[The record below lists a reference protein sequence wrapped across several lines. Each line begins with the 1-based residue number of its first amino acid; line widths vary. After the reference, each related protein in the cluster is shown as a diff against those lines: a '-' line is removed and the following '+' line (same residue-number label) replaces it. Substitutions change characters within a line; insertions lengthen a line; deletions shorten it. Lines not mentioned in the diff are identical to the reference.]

1 MEYGSVISMPMEYGS
16 VISMP
21 MEYGSVISMPMEYG
35 SVIFTVSRASSV
47 SSEKTQLLNI
57 KYFASGIFS

>member
-1 MEYGSVISMPMEYGS
+1 
-16 VISMP
+16 